1 VCYLHLKDYSI
12 TFLEDHGFKNIYKV
26 KERDCQLRSFLNH
39 LYCSVI
45 LESTCYVMPHY
56 VRTDPDVFSV
66 QVVDTAVQAVLL
78 VVLLAR
84 LLDHDCCGLDGQYLD
99 WIAGHLLSG

>member
-1 VCYLHLKDYSI
+1 M
-12 TFLEDHGFKNIYKV
+12 
-26 KERDCQLRSFLNH
+26 
-39 LYCSVI
+39 I
-45 LESTCYVMPHY
+45 LESACHVVPQYL
-56 VRTDPDVFSV
+56 RTDSDVFSV

-84 LLDHDCCGLDGQYLD
+84 LLAHDCFGLGGQYLD